1 MCCDKTDNRINYL
14 HERVL
19 TTGYN
24 VLTFKMLPEKDNP
37 ATLNV
42 RNPGI
47 LQQSCIKQKKTLL
60 LRQDVKSL
68 KEQYPI

>member
-1 MCCDKTDNRINYL
+1 MCCDKTDNRISYL

-24 VLTFKMLPEKDNP
+24 VLTFKILPEKDNP

-47 LQQSCIKQKKTLL
+47 LQQSCIKQKKT
-60 LRQDVKSL
+60 
-68 KEQYPI
+68 